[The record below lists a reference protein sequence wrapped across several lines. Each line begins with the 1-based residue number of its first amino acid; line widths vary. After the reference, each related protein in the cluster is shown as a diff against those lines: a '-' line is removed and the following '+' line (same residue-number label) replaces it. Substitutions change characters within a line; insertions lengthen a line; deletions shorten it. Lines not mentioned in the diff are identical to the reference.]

1 MSSFAKFQMRSA
13 VLMSAAY
20 AMFAVLMLDG
30 PTLGQRSANQMTLI
44 IVGLFIGLAIA
55 FALLWSR
62 SMHQD
67 GGRTRADER
76 EEQIEAA
83 AERTGYRFLDAAI
96 FGLMLLALSDAKWG
110 WLGSFAL
117 TRPEGLVFALVTAS
131 AVAGIGRFLTGYIA
145 ARQR

>member
-1 MSSFAKFQMRSA
+1 MSSFSRFQMRSA

-20 AMFAVLMLDG
+20 AMFAVLMFDA
-30 PTLGQRSANQMTLI
+30 PTLGQRSANQMVLI

-55 FALLWSR
+55 FAVLWSQ

-67 GGRTRADER
+67 GGRTRANER
-76 EEQIEAA
+76 EEQIEAT
-83 AERTGYRFLDAAI
+83 AERAGYRLLDAAI
-96 FGLMLLALSDAKWG
+96 FGLMLLAVSDAKWG

-131 AVAGIGRFLTGYIA
+131 AFAGIGRFLTGCIA
-145 ARQR
+145 ARRL

>member
-1 MSSFAKFQMRSA
+1 MRSA

-20 AMFAVLMLDG
+20 AMFAVLMFDA
-30 PTLGQRSANQMTLI
+30 PTLGQRSANQMVLI

-55 FALLWSR
+55 FAVLWSQ

-67 GGRTRADER
+67 GGRTRARTRADER
-76 EEQIEAA
+76 EEQIEAT
-83 AERTGYRFLDAAI
+83 AERAGYRLLDAAI
-96 FGLMLLALSDAKWG
+96 FGLMLLAVSDAKWG

-131 AVAGIGRFLTGYIA
+131 AFAGIGRFLTGCIA
-145 ARQR
+145 APRL